1 MVRWRDLGAGLAAAP
16 RVLLSGKYWSA
27 LLARLLFSR
36 VFAGYALVAALLYA
50 GARSMLS
57 NVRGDGTGMMLV
69 IVAAL
74 GPALLALLFALLLP
88 YALWAINPAAART
101 LPRFL
106 PLPPRDED
114 GEPGFVS
121 YLAWCVPVMVL
132 AVLLTALTTYVP
144 AFHDSDVA
152 PWFGYASALLVAL
165 SLLKPYTR
173 AALAVHYAR
182 DDIDTFLHATRWQRR
197 LLWLPVVLALG
208 WAGNLLVALVLRG
221 SGLLG
226 PHGLPTSPA
235 AVPVA
240 IALAMLV
247 SLALGIFYVAVLMHA
262 CGRAAAPASSHTMSM
277 DTQGEWPAAS
287 APGWPPRRRAWG
299 AVATL
304 ALVALPAGAWWG
316 REPLLDLWLGRQESH
331 QDALLAAGSRFAY
344 DGATGVL
351 LDPAQAVDRLRAGYV
366 VHGCI
371 GDLAAARWI
380 ERVGAVSAFDRGR
393 LLTCAACEGRRETV
407 DWVLASLPAVE
418 LNGVSMRAA
427 HGGPRQRTTA
437 LACAASRNDL
447 ALARQLV
454 TAGARP
460 GNFAEPL
467 SPLQQAIAKGHWDM
481 ARLLANRYPQLRNA
495 ALRPALE
502 QARARGQ
509 RPAELVPRLVRV
521 GIALD
526 QRDEHGR
533 NPFHWAA
540 QRHDLGMV
548 QALLAEKVTPGFGA
562 GDADLQGVL
571 PWMLVLRKAELDG
584 QVLGDEALELL
595 RLLAPPGTDV
605 NIAAG
610 HASPV
615 NTALLP
621 AGWNAGQATLNQ
633 PAARGLLGPGLD
645 HGRLPDDAATWWKF
659 GSAHQAEE
667 FVRSAT
673 VQQLE
678 RAENPEA
685 PDGLPPKKLSVAL
698 REAGWEALAEELQ
711 QKLRQPAPVARRR

>member
-16 RVLLSGKYWSA
+16 RVLLSRKYWSA
-27 LLARLLFSR
+27 LLRRLLFSR

-57 NVRGDGTGMMLV
+57 NVRTDGTGMLLV
-69 IVAAL
+69 IVTAL

-106 PLPPRDED
+106 LVPPADTE
-114 GEPGFVS
+114 GEPGFLS

-132 AVLLTALTTYVP
+132 AVLLTALATYVP
-144 AFHDSDVA
+144 GLHHSDFA

-182 DDIDTFLHATRWQRR
+182 DDIDAFLHATRWQRR
-197 LLWLPVVLALG
+197 LLWLPVVFALG
-208 WAGNLLVALVLRG
+208 WAGNLLVALALRA
-221 SGLLG
+221 SGLTG

-240 IALAMLV
+240 VALALLV
-247 SLALGIFYVAVLMHA
+247 SLVLGIFYVAVLMHA
-262 CGRAAAPASSHTMSM
+262 CGRAAPPASSQTLSM
-277 DTQGEWPAAS
+277 DTQGEWPAAY
-287 APGWPPRRRAWG
+287 APGWTRRRAWG
-299 AVATL
+299 ASAMLV
-304 ALVALPAGAWWG
+304 LVALPAGAWWG
-316 REPLLDLWLGRQESH
+316 REPLLDLWLGREESH
-331 QDALLAAGSRFAY
+331 QDAMLAAGSRFAY
-344 DGATGVL
+344 DGSAGLL

-366 VHGCI
+366 VHGCV
-371 GDLAAARWI
+371 GDLTAARWI

-393 LLTCAACEGRRETV
+393 LLTCAACEGRKETV

-427 HGGPRQRTTA
+427 QGGPRQRTTA

-454 TAGARP
+454 AAGARP
-460 GNFAEPL
+460 GNFAEPA

-481 ARLLANRYPQLRNA
+481 ARLLATSFPHLRDA

-509 RPAELVPRLVRV
+509 QPAELVPRLVRL

-526 QRDEHGR
+526 QQDEYGR
-533 NPFHWAA
+533 NAFHWAA
-540 QRHDLGMV
+540 RRHDLATV
-548 QALLAEKVTPGFGA
+548 QALLAQKVPAGFGPR
-562 GDADLQGVL
+562 DADVQGVL

-584 QVLGDEALELL
+584 QPLAGEALDLL
-595 RLLAPPGTDV
+595 RLLAPSGPAV
-605 NIAAG
+605 NAAAG
-610 HASPV
+610 PASTMGP
-615 NTALLP
+615 ALLP
-621 AGWNAGQATLNQ
+621 VGWNAAGAVLNQ
-633 PAARGLLGPGLD
+633 PAARAILGPDLD
-645 HGRLPDDAATWWKF
+645 YGRLPADSANWWKF
-659 GSAHQAEE
+659 SSYEQAET

-673 VQQLE
+673 AEQLE

-685 PDGLPPKKLSVAL
+685 PDGLQPRKLSTAL
-698 REAGWEALAEELQ
+698 REAGWEPLAEELQ
-711 QKLRQPAPVARRR
+711 QRLRPAAPVARRR

>member
-16 RVLLSGKYWSA
+16 RVLLSGRYWSA
-27 LLARLLFSR
+27 LLGRLLFSR

-57 NVRGDGTGMMLV
+57 NVRGDGTGMVLV
-69 IVAAL
+69 IVMAL

-88 YALWAINPAAART
+88 YALWAINPPAART

-106 PLPPRDED
+106 PLPPADDE
-114 GEPGFVS
+114 GEPGFLS

-144 AFHDSDVA
+144 ALHDSDVA

-208 WAGNLLVALVLRG
+208 WAGNLLVAQVLRV
-221 SGLLG
+221 SGLLDS
-226 PHGLPTSPA
+226 HDLPTSPA

-262 CGRAAAPASSHTMSM
+262 CGRAAAPASSQTLSM
-277 DTQGEWPAAS
+277 DTQGEWPPAS
-287 APGWPPRRRAWG
+287 APGWARRRRGWG
-299 AVATL
+299 ATALL

-316 REPLLDLWLGRQESH
+316 REPLLDLWLGREESH
-331 QDALLAAGSRFAY
+331 QDAMLAAGSRFAY
-344 DGATGVL
+344 DGAAGL
-351 LDPAQAVDRLRAGYV
+351 MLDPAQAVDRLRAGYV
-366 VHGCI
+366 VHGCV
-371 GDLAAARWI
+371 GDLTAARWI
-380 ERVGAVSAFDRGR
+380 ERVGAVSPFDRGR

-418 LNGVSMRAA
+418 LNGVSMRATD
-427 HGGPRQRTTA
+427 GGPRQRTTA

-460 GNFAEPL
+460 RSFAEPL
-467 SPLQQAIAKGHWDM
+467 SPMQQAIARGHWDM
-481 ARLLANRYPQLRNA
+481 VWLLATSYPQLRDA
-495 ALRPALE
+495 ALRPALD
-502 QARARGQ
+502 QAQARGQ
-509 RPAELVPRLVRV
+509 RPADLVPRLLRV
-521 GIALD
+521 GITLD

-540 QRHDLGMV
+540 QRHDLATV
-548 QALLAEKVTPGFGA
+548 QALLAQEVRTGA
-562 GDADLQGVL
+562 SPREPDLQGVL
-571 PWMLVLRKAELDG
+571 PWMLVLRKAELED
-584 QVLGDEALELL
+584 QPLGEEGLELL

-605 NIAAG
+605 NASARDASRASAA
-610 HASPV
+610 S
-615 NTALLP
+615 LP
-621 AGWNAGQATLNQ
+621 AGWNAGHATLNQ
-633 PAARGLLGPGLD
+633 PAARALLGPELD
-645 HGRLPDDAATWWKF
+645 FGRLPHEAERWWKF
-659 GSAHQAEE
+659 SSQQQAEE

-673 VQQLE
+673 VRQLE
-678 RAENPEA
+678 RAESPEA
-685 PDGLPPKKLSVAL
+685 PAGLPPRKLSVAL
-698 REAGWEALAEELQ
+698 REAGWDAVAEELQ
-711 QKLRQPAPVARRR
+711 QKLRPPPPVARRR